1 MVVEQVK
8 AKNKRVSERPRKRS
22 KPSLPKRPP
31 QAKSTTSLP
40 PVVENAAVRI
50 QKVIAQAGI
59 ASRRAAE
66 KMILEGIVSL
76 NGQTV
81 TELGQRMVPGQ
92 DHLVVDG
99 KKVRL
104 PEVGQRKV
112 YALYKPKNCITSLS
126 DPEGRRTIVDY
137 FPRKSQRLFP
147 VGRLDYD
154 AEGLLLLTN
163 DGEFAHRIMH
173 PRFKIAKSYFVK
185 VRGLIQV
192 SEMEPLRRGPV
203 IDGRS
208 HMPVQ
213 SKILHQRNDKT
224 WLEVILHEGTN
235 QQIKKMFLGLGYPVL
250 KIKRFRIGSIDLG
263 TLRPGEHRILSRE
276 ERQQLLDLAGD
287 PS

>member
-1 MVVEQVK
+1 M
-8 AKNKRVSERPRKRS
+8 
-22 KPSLPKRPP
+22 
-31 QAKSTTSLP
+31 TSLL
-40 PVVENAAVRI
+40 PVVDSSAVRI
-50 QKVIAQAGI
+50 QKVMAQAGI

-81 TELGQRMVPGQ
+81 TELGQRMVPGR

-104 PEVGQRKV
+104 PEVAQRKV

-163 DGEFAHRIMH
+163 DGEFAHLIMH

-185 VRGLIQV
+185 VRGLIQF

-250 KIKRFRIGSIDLG
+250 KIKRFRIGSIGLE
-263 TLRPGEHRILSRE
+263 TLRPGEHRILSKK
-276 ERQQLLDLAGD
+276 ERQQLLDLAGS
-287 PS
+287 PI

>member
-1 MVVEQVK
+1 M
-8 AKNKRVSERPRKRS
+8 
-22 KPSLPKRPP
+22 
-31 QAKSTTSLP
+31 TSLP
-40 PVVENAAVRI
+40 PVVKNAAVRI
-50 QKVIAQAGI
+50 QKVMAQAGI

-250 KIKRFRIGSIDLG
+250 KIKRFRIGGIDLG
-263 TLRPGEHRILSRE
+263 TLRPGEHRILSKE
-276 ERQQLLDLAGD
+276 ERQQLLDLAGN

>member
-1 MVVEQVK
+1 M
-8 AKNKRVSERPRKRS
+8 
-22 KPSLPKRPP
+22 
-31 QAKSTTSLP
+31 TSLP

-50 QKVIAQAGI
+50 QKVMAQAGI

-81 TELGQRMVPGQ
+81 TELGQRMVPGR

-154 AEGLLLLTN
+154 AEGLLL
-163 DGEFAHRIMH
+163 
-173 PRFKIAKSYFVK
+173 
-185 VRGLIQV
+185 
-192 SEMEPLRRGPV
+192 
-203 IDGRS
+203 
-208 HMPVQ
+208 
-213 SKILHQRNDKT
+213 
-224 WLEVILHEGTN
+224 
-235 QQIKKMFLGLGYPVL
+235 
-250 KIKRFRIGSIDLG
+250 
-263 TLRPGEHRILSRE
+263 
-276 ERQQLLDLAGD
+276 
-287 PS
+287 

>member
-1 MVVEQVK
+1 
-8 AKNKRVSERPRKRS
+8 
-22 KPSLPKRPP
+22 
-31 QAKSTTSLP
+31 
-40 PVVENAAVRI
+40 
-50 QKVIAQAGI
+50 
-59 ASRRAAE
+59 
-66 KMILEGIVSL
+66 MILEGIVSL

-81 TELGQRMVPGQ
+81 TELGQRMVPGR

-192 SEMEPLRRGPV
+192 SEMESLRRGPV

-213 SKILHQRNDKT
+213 SKIIHQRNDKT
-224 WLEVILHEGTN
+224 WLEVVLHEGTN

>member
-1 MVVEQVK
+1 
-8 AKNKRVSERPRKRS
+8 
-22 KPSLPKRPP
+22 
-31 QAKSTTSLP
+31 
-40 PVVENAAVRI
+40 
-50 QKVIAQAGI
+50 
-59 ASRRAAE
+59 
-66 KMILEGIVSL
+66 MILEGIVSL

-81 TELGQRMVPGQ
+81 TELGQRMVPDR

-192 SEMEPLRRGPV
+192 SEMEPCC
-203 IDGRS
+203 
-208 HMPVQ
+208 
-213 SKILHQRNDKT
+213 
-224 WLEVILHEGTN
+224 
-235 QQIKKMFLGLGYPVL
+235 
-250 KIKRFRIGSIDLG
+250 
-263 TLRPGEHRILSRE
+263 
-276 ERQQLLDLAGD
+276 LLYTSDAAD
-287 PS
+287 DA

>member
-1 MVVEQVK
+1 MT
-8 AKNKRVSERPRKRS
+8 S
-22 KPSLPKRPP
+22 PP
-31 QAKSTTSLP
+31 QKNEDS
-40 PVVENAAVRI
+40 VRI
-50 QKVIAQAGI
+50 QKIIAQAGI

-66 KMILEGIVSL
+66 KMILDGLVSL
-76 NGQTV
+76 NGQPV
-81 TELGQRMVPGQ
+81 TQLGQRMVPGR

-104 PEVGQRKV
+104 PENSQRKV

-137 FPRKSQRLFP
+137 FPRKGQRLFP

-185 VRGLIQV
+185 VRGAIQNHNL
-192 SEMEPLRRGPV
+192 EPLRKGPV
-203 IDGRS
+203 IEGRQ
-208 HMPVQ
+208 HQPVQ
-213 SKILHQRNDKT
+213 SKILHQRNEKT

-235 QQIKKMFLGLGYPVL
+235 QQIKKMFLALGFPVL
-250 KIKRFRIGSIDLG
+250 KIKRFRIGNIDLG
-263 TLRPGEHRILSRE
+263 TLRPGESRPLTAE
-276 ERQQLLDLAGD
+276 ERQHLLELAG
-287 PS
+287 STG

>member
-8 AKNKRVSERPRKRS
+8 AKNKRVSERPRKHS
-22 KPSLPKRPP
+22 KPSSPKRPL

-81 TELGQRMVPGQ
+81 TELGQRMVPGR

-185 VRGLIQV
+185 VRGLIQF

-263 TLRPGEHRILSRE
+263 ALRPGEHRILSKE
-276 ERQQLLDLAGD
+276 ERQQLLDLAGN